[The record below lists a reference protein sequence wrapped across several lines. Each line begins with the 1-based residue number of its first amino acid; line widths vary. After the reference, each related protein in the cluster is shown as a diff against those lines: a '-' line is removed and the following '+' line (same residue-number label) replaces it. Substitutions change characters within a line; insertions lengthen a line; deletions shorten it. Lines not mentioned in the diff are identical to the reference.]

1 MAAFGSSPEILSRK
15 RGSVMKNMKVLAFCV
30 CCLSLMIAAAT
41 TSAQMGM
48 GMRQRSLPGGIF
60 NPVVGSGAAY
70 DIQPASGPKTSIE
83 YAIVGKESVDGKDGF
98 WMEWT
103 TTAGAMGEMVMKVLI
118 VPGGAAAEKIIMQ
131 MAGRPPMEMP
141 SQMSHANGGNAA
153 APSDIRNLAEDVGTE
168 SITTPAGTFSCEHY
182 RMKDGSGD
190 TWVSQ
195 KVAPLGVV
203 KHQGKDST
211 MILTKVITDAK
222 DKITGTPQPFNPM
235 MIMQQQPPPQE

>member
-1 MAAFGSSPEILSRK
+1 
-15 RGSVMKNMKVLAFCV
+15 MKNMKAVAFCV
-30 CCLSLMIAAAT
+30 CCLFLMISAT
-41 TSAQMGM
+41 TASAQMGM
-48 GMRQRSLPGGIF
+48 GMRQRSLPSGVF

-83 YAIVGKESVDGKDGF
+83 YAIVGKETVDGKDGF

-103 TTAGAMGEMVMKVLI
+103 TTAGGMGEMVMKVLI
-118 VPGGAAAEKIIMQ
+118 VPGDTSTQKVIMQ

-141 SQMSHANGGNAA
+141 SQMGHMNGGNST

-190 TWVSQ
+190 TWVSS
-195 KVAPLGVV
+195 KVAPFGVV
-203 KHQGKDST
+203 KHQGKDSS
-211 MILTKVITDAK
+211 MVLTKVITDAK
-222 DKITGTPQPFNPM
+222 DKIVGTPQPFNPM
-235 MIMQQQPPPQE
+235 MMMQQQPPPQE